1 MSVNSYSNS
10 SICSASPDGA
20 FHGPHR
26 TLKTFLNDIGP
37 WAPAG
42 MSKLGLHLHPALEML
57 RSCFLAA
64 NFVQN
69 LSRRSVYGSF

>member
-10 SICSASPDGA
+10 SICSASPDGV
-20 FHGPHR
+20 FHGHHR

-42 MSKLGLHLHPALEML
+42 MSKLGLHLHPLPGNVEKL
-57 RSCFLAA
+57 FFGCKFCLKP
-64 NFVQN
+64 Q
-69 LSRRSVYGSF
+69 